1 MNSILKLMTLI
12 CFLLNINSIKSKYNE
27 TRIVKSEKELINKL
41 FKDYNKRLRPSDTV
55 EIKFSLYLNQIITL
69 IEQEQIIVLN
79 VFLDHEWNDLR
90 LTWDPNE
97 YSNITLLRI
106 DSDQLWT
113 YGL

>member
-1 MNSILKLMTLI
+1 MTLI

-27 TRIVKSEKELINKL
+27 TRIVESEKELINKL

>member
-1 MNSILKLMTLI
+1 MTLI

-27 TRIVKSEKELINKL
+27 TRIVESEKELINKL

-79 VFLDHEWNDLR
+79 VFLDHEWNDFR